1 MQVLIDSLGTAVF
14 GMTVVFAVLVGL
26 IILIKVL
33 NMTLVKATKRDR
45 AEEPE
50 QVYAVGQPEMP
61 ILATNA
67 VIATYE
73 PSALKLIDVDE
84 QTAAIIMAIVCDE
97 IGAPVNELYFKS
109 IRRLGNQ
116 VPAQNKGV

>member
-1 MQVLIDSLGTAVF
+1 MQILIDSLGTSVF
-14 GMTVVFAVLVGL
+14 GMAVVFAVLVGL
-26 IILIKVL
+26 IVLIKVL
-33 NMTLVKATKRDR
+33 NVALVKTAKIDR
-45 AEEPE
+45 SEEPE
-50 QVYAVGQPEMP
+50 QVFAVSQPEVP
-61 ILATNA
+61 A
-67 VIATYE
+67 VTAAVSGTYE

-109 IRRLGNQ
+109 IRRLGPQ